1 MTDTVSPQG
10 CKAITTTGDPC
21 RAAPGP
27 GGYCFVHD
35 PALGEKRAA
44 ARRAGGRRQRVPHS
58 DAPRPPAQVRT
69 LADVLAVL
77 DYGMAELLEHENS
90 IQRVRVLAT
99 LASAFIE
106 AIKIGELETR
116 LAAIEAA
123 MKAGNGD

>member
-1 MTDTVSPQG
+1 
-10 CKAITTTGDPC
+10 
-21 RAAPGP
+21 
-27 GGYCFVHD
+27 
-35 PALGEKRAA
+35 
-44 ARRAGGRRQRVPHS
+44 
-58 DAPRPPAQVRT
+58 VRT